1 MVERAILDE
10 IRPRL
15 EQAFPKRLDQVL
27 IFGSE
32 ARKEATAESDID
44 LLVVLDGPLEA
55 GRDLRT
61 IVDALYPLQL
71 QIDRP
76 IHALPAAAEKFH
88 AGESAL
94 YRQVKQ
100 EGVAL

>member
-1 MVERAILDE
+1 MVENAILEE

-15 EQAFPKRLDQVL
+15 EKAFPTRLEQVL
-27 IFGSE
+27 IFGSQ
-32 ARKEATAESDID
+32 ARREATAESDLD
-44 LLVVLDGPLEA
+44 LLVVLDGPIEV

-71 QIDRP
+71 RIDRP

-94 YRQVKQ
+94 YRQVQ
-100 EGVAL
+100 REGIAL